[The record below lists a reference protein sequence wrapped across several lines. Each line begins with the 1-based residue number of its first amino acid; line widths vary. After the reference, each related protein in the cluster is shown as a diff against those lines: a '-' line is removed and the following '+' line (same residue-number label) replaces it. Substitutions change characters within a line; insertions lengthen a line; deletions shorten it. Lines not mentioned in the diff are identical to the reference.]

1 MVSWNDVETEAN
13 EKYGPFV
20 LEDVPGGDVTL
31 RNIIRLTK
39 NERQR
44 VTELNAEIKAAKGDT
59 NVVLDAAVELLKLV
73 AVGDGGTRLVGAMAD
88 DPPKIMAV
96 LNMYSEATQLGE
108 ALRSEGSSTATA
120 TP

>member
-1 MVSWNDVETEAN
+1 MVSWNDVESEAN

-44 VTELNAEIKAAKGDT
+44 VSELNAAIEAAKGDT
-59 NVVLDAAVELLKLV
+59 NIVLDSAAELLKLV
-73 AVGDGGTRLVGAMAD
+73 AVGDGGTRLIEAMAD
-88 DPPKIMAV
+88 DPPKIISV
-96 LNMYSEATQLGE
+96 LNLYTEATQLGE
-108 ALRSEGSSTATA
+108 ALPSGS
-120 TP
+120 

>member
-1 MVSWNDVETEAN
+1 MVSWNEVEAEAN

-31 RNIIRLTK
+31 RNVIRLTK

-44 VTELNAEIKAAKGDT
+44 VSELNATMKSAKGDV
-59 NVVLDAAVELLKLV
+59 NAILAAAAELLELV
-73 AVGDGGTRLVGAMAD
+73 AAGDGGARLVEALAD

-96 LNMYSEATQLGE
+96 LNLYMEATQPGE
-108 ALRSEGSSTATA
+108 ASRSEG
-120 TP
+120 